1 MVLEEDPFLLET
13 ILRGKLLVVGRVYI
27 YIYVFIYIKNKRYS
41 FMYLNWYSIFPTN
54 SMTHHDE
61 LVNAYGRRYIWNH
74 HNKQQLCLSGYGQI
88 EEANALTA

>member
-1 MVLEEDPFLLET
+1 
-13 ILRGKLLVVGRVYI
+13 
-27 YIYVFIYIKNKRYS
+27 
-41 FMYLNWYSIFPTN
+41 MYLTWYSIFPTN